1 MPSTANANVADT
13 YMELI
18 NEFPLRRLRSAAD
31 YSKAKKLV
39 LRLSTLDANR
49 GAADYL
55 DVLVDLISDYEKRA
69 KFLAESATVSAAE
82 LVRHR
87 IEERNMS
94 VSSLARLVGMPQS
107 NLSEMLS
114 GKRDWSKTA
123 IRGLSAHLNIRME
136 RFIV

>member
-1 MPSTANANVADT
+1 MPSTVSANVADS

-31 YSKAKKLV
+31 YSKARKLI
-39 LRLSTLDANR
+39 LRLSMQGANR
-49 GAADYL
+49 GATDYL
-55 DVLVDLISDYEKRA
+55 DVLVDLVSDYEQRA
-69 KFLAESATVSAAE
+69 NLVAESTTVSAAE

-87 IEERNMS
+87 IEERKMS
-94 VSSLARLVGMPQS
+94 VSSLARLIGVPQS

-123 IRGLSAHLNIRME
+123 IRGLSAHLHIRAD
-136 RFIV
+136 RFLA